1 MPSTAPDA
9 TDKKF
14 SWPELTS
21 VLALQGHFSYHAPRR
36 PCVKKL
42 NLALA
47 LAAGFAGG
55 ALSHYLVPPAI
66 QAETPVAPTE
76 LRARSFLLVNE
87 KGAVRGTFALD
98 SNGRPALRLFD
109 VNGREVWSAEMPS
122 VRPATGR

>member
-1 MPSTAPDA
+1 M
-9 TDKKF
+9 
-14 SWPELTS
+14 
-21 VLALQGHFSYHAPRR
+21 
-36 PCVKKL
+36 KKL

-55 ALSHYLVPPAI
+55 VLSHSLAPPAV

-98 SNGRPALRLFD
+98 ANGRPALRLFD
-109 VNGREVWSAEMPS
+109 ANGREVWSAEGPTI
-122 VRPATGR
+122 RAATGR